1 MVEVDPSRY
10 IFTHLITGIPAYTVI
25 TSGGEAVHK
34 ARHFASH
41 DIVNDQ
47 TYAAVLRQVVVDRGR
62 WVERVGV
69 VVVQCELGRYR
80 HDLMDRV
87 STTDHLA
94 IFSNELVADVD
105 RYV

>member
-34 ARHFASH
+34 ARHFASN

-47 TYAAVLRQVVVDRGR
+47 TYAAVLRLVVVARGR

-69 VVVQCELGRYR
+69 VVV
-80 HDLMDRV
+80 
-87 STTDHLA
+87 
-94 IFSNELVADVD
+94 
-105 RYV
+105 